1 MCKLLSYSSSQLI
14 VLRFFLSV
22 QTYFFISQLCASFYF
37 DNALPM
43 ETSFCITFG
52 SISFGGQGLG
62 GVFFFF
68 VFITRK
74 KVKIICIKRRK
85 IDFFVKKMYY
95 LLMASKFLSC
105 VNRFKKKKKEVKII
119 LKIFLKG
126 LCHEINLFWRHIVT
140 NRLFLS
146 LRG

>member
-1 MCKLLSYSSSQLI
+1 MQRVTMAKCNLFSYSSSQLI
-14 VLRFFLSV
+14 LFRFLFFKCNHIFLSQSLV
-22 QTYFFISQLCASFYF
+22 HVFFVTVIKV
-37 DNALPM
+37 LPM

-85 IDFFVKKMYY
+85 IDF
-95 LLMASKFLSC
+95 L
-105 VNRFKKKKKEVKII
+105 
-119 LKIFLKG
+119 
-126 LCHEINLFWRHIVT
+126 
-140 NRLFLS
+140 
-146 LRG
+146 